1 MSLENYS
8 YKGILAGVYVEGVI
22 DALSVEEAS
31 FKLKEKKI
39 IITKITREKIK
50 KKSKEKNKK

>member
-1 MSLENYS
+1 MSSENYS
-8 YKGILAGVYVEGVI
+8 YKGISAGAYVEGVI

-50 KKSKEKNKK
+50 KKK